1 MDYGNKFNL
10 FDNEDE
16 IIKLLDDAAARM
28 GCQATNEN
36 IPTALYYHPLAL
48 IPSILDL
55 IIADNEVCLFLVQ
68 IDGDPLLPR
77 YLTDKYCDDLQYMQ
91 VSYLHLLRK
100 MKPLEQLMM
109 KERLMANHVP
119 MWDSKKVMKF
129 VMRYSARKSA

>member
-1 MDYGNKFNL
+1 M
-10 FDNEDE
+10 E
-16 IIKLLDDAAARM
+16 ISSISSITKTKSSRCSMQQQHARDAR
-28 GCQATNEN
+28 Q
-36 IPTALYYHPLAL
+36 PTRTSLRPSIIIHWHSS
-48 IPSILDL
+48 PSILDL

-77 YLTDKYCDDLQYMQ
+77 YLTDKYYDDLQYMQ